1 MNNIYNIIKQRF
13 DIIYIANYF
22 LIGYAFFLP
31 LSPKIAS
38 KMLIPTILCLL
49 LSGQIKERF
58 LYIIKDRII
67 QSIILMYT
75 VYVLWT
81 LGSNHLDT
89 AFYELNK
96 LFKLFSIM
104 ILIALI
110 IKKEFTFNI
119 IQGILLAMFFSEL
132 LSYGMYF
139 QIATPFIQMMVGDR
153 SDNVPFL
160 MNYTQHSTI
169 ISIVMGFLFYQ
180 MLTNTTLSIFT
191 KSIYSFFLITA
202 SFNLFILGSR
212 IGYILFFTSILIVL
226 SLVYKK
232 NIKKIVVSGIL
243 FIFVGYSVA
252 YTGSSL
258 FRDRVASGINDM
270 MQITHN
276 NLSTPLGV
284 RVGFFLYS
292 LEIIKKNIFFGVGTG
307 DHVYEVRTA
316 ILEKENS
323 LINSENMLINIPNS
337 HGSNLHN
344 QFIDTTL
351 QFGIIGLLVL
361 LNIFYQILKY
371 KPYYSFLN
379 PLKYLLVINI
389 IIASFANPLFL
400 YGDVERIFIL
410 LSALLIKPFSRS
422 SIPSEQEGNK
432 TYVI

>member
-1 MNNIYNIIKQRF
+1 MIN
-13 DIIYIANYF
+13 IANYF

-38 KMLIPTILCLL
+38 NMLIPTILCLL
-49 LSGQIKERF
+49 LSGQTKDRF

-67 QSIILMYT
+67 QSIILMYS

-81 LGSNHLDT
+81 LGSNHIDT

-104 ILIALI
+104 ILIAI
-110 IKKEFTFNI
+110 TIKKEFTFKI
-119 IQGILLAMFFSEL
+119 IQGFLLAMFFSEIV
-132 LSYGMYF
+132 SYAMYF
-139 QIATPFIQMMVGDR
+139 QIVTPFLQMMVGPR
-153 SDNVPFL
+153 YDNVPFL
-160 MNYTQHSTI
+160 MNYTQYSTI
-169 ISIVMGFLFYQ
+169 MSIVMGFLFYQ
-180 MLTNTTLSIFT
+180 MLTNTTLSIAM
-191 KSIYSFFLITA
+191 KSIYFLFLITA

-226 SLVYKK
+226 FLVYKK
-232 NIKKIVVSGIL
+232 NIKRIVVSAIVFIL
-243 FIFVGYSVA
+243 LGYSLA
-252 YTGSSL
+252 YMGSPL
-258 FRDRVASGINDM
+258 FRDRVALGVNDI
-270 MQITHN
+270 MQLTDN
-276 NLSTPLGV
+276 NLSTSLGV

-292 LEIIKKNIFFGVGTG
+292 FEIIKDNFIFGVGTG

-316 ILEKENS
+316 ILEKES
-323 LINSENMLINIPNS
+323 SPINVENMLVNIPNS

-351 QFGIIGLLVL
+351 QFGIIGLIVL

-379 PLKYLLVINI
+379 PLQYLLVINI

-400 YGDVERIFIL
+400 YGDVERIFVL
-410 LSALLIKPFSRS
+410 LSALLIRPFSEIL
-422 SIPSEQEGNK
+422 IPREQKGNK